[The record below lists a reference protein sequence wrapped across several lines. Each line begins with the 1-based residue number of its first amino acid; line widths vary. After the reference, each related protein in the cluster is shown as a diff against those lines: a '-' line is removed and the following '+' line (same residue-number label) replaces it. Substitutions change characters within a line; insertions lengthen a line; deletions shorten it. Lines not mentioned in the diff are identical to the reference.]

1 MFYAERDGKGNIV
14 AIRKE
19 PNEGSDTVD
28 VISEQELIEF
38 LSTQENAD
46 SYVSLLTLSDRRV
59 IRVLDDL
66 IDVLTEKN
74 IITLTDLPEEARQKI
89 GSRKETREKMHG
101 CQLTV
106 DDII

>member
-1 MFYAERDGKGNIV
+1 MFYAERDDKGNIV

-19 PNEGSDTVD
+19 PESDSDTVD
-28 VISEQELIEF
+28 VVSEEELMAF
-38 LSTQENAD
+38 LSTQENSD
-46 SYVSLLTLSDRRV
+46 SYVSLLTLSDTRV

-89 GSRKETREKMHG
+89 GSRKETREKLHG